1 MQFKQLIFFLIFFSL
16 LAGCIKAQNVDSIDF
31 KKKSILPLPLI
42 TRSIETDWSF
52 GAVGVFTFP
61 LSKKDNVARTSN
73 FELVGLYSL
82 KKQLVTGINGN
93 LYFPKEKYILN
104 FLSSYSSFPDKFWG
118 IGNNSANSSEKYS
131 FEQYYI
137 FGHLMRSLGN
147 NLFMGGAIEF
157 QHLMKINYLQGGLF
171 DIENIA
177 GRNGYKSSALALS
190 FTHDNRNHAF
200 TPNKG
205 FFFQTFLYNY
215 NKVFGST
222 FNFTS
227 LSIDVRKYLQ
237 ILPQQILAFQLL
249 TLQNFGNQIPL
260 RNLAT
265 LGGAGNMR
273 GYYAGRFRD
282 NDNFLLQGEYRIDI
296 YKRWGGTLFGSV
308 GNVGKNYTDIFSNTF
323 KYAYGGG
330 IRFALNKTERLNLR
344 IDYGIGAKG
353 NSGLYFQIGEA
364 F

>member
-1 MQFKQLIFFLIFFSL
+1 MHCKQLIFFF
-16 LAGCIKAQNVDSIDF
+16 GCIILTIGVIEAQEADSITT
-31 KKKSILPLPLI
+31 KKNSFLPLPLI

-52 GAVGVFTFP
+52 GAVGVLTFP
-61 LSKKDNVARTSN
+61 LSKKDNITRTSN
-73 FELVGLYSL
+73 IEVIGLYSL

-118 IGNNSANSSEKYS
+118 IGNNTQDKGEKYA

-147 NLFMGGAIEF
+147 NLFVGGAIEF
-157 QHLMKINYLQGGLF
+157 QHLIKINYQLGGLF
-171 DIENIA
+171 DIENIT
-177 GRNGYKSSALALS
+177 GRNGYKSAALAFS

-205 FFFQTFLYNY
+205 FFFQTFIYNY

-222 FNFTS
+222 FNFTA
-227 LSIDVRKYLQ
+227 LNIDIRKYLQ
-237 ILPQQILAFQLL
+237 IIPRQILALQVLS
-249 TLQNFGNQIPL
+249 LQNFGNDIPL

-265 LGGAGNMR
+265 LGGSGNMR

-282 NDNFLLQGEYRIDI
+282 KSNLLMQAEYRIDI
-296 YKRWGGTLFGSV
+296 YKRLGCTLFCSL
-308 GNVGKNYTDIFSNTF
+308 GNVGKNYNDVFSNTF

-330 IRFALNKTERLNLR
+330 IRFALNKSERLNLR